1 MARPNRLLEP
11 SVRWVLRE
19 RERAPSRPLVLGLSA
34 PQGSGKTTLVRALVP
49 ALEARGLR
57 AVAVSIDDF
66 YMRREEQVAL
76 AKAHPGNRIF
86 EYRGAP
92 GTHDVALG
100 DATLDRLARLG
111 PGEAMKLVAYDKTAH
126 AGRGDRAPEEQWP
139 TVIGVLDVIL
149 LEGWC
154 WAYQAVPEVLLG
166 DADLVPVNAA
176 LPRYRS
182 WQARVAAV
190 MAWRA
195 RDLESI
201 VAWRVEAEAR
211 SRAEG
216 RPALD
221 AAAAEDYIRRFLPVY
236 RAYAHTVAR
245 GPWSDRLFAITL
257 DADRTPLDLDERRRP
272 S

>member
-1 MARPNRLLEP
+1 MAPSSPLLEP
-11 SVRWVLRE
+11 SIRWVLQE
-19 RERAPSRPLVLGLSA
+19 RERAASRPLVLGLSA

-57 AVAVSIDDF
+57 VVAVSIDDF
-66 YMRREEQVAL
+66 YLRREEQVAL
-76 AKAHPGNRIF
+76 AKAHPGNRIL

-100 DATLDRLARLG
+100 DAMLERLTQLG
-111 PGEAMKLVAYDKTAH
+111 SGETMRLVAYDKTAH
-126 AGRGDRAPEEQWP
+126 AGRGDRAPEDRWP
-139 TVIGVLDVIL
+139 TVTGPLDVVL

-154 WAYQAVPEVLLG
+154 WAFQAAPEAALG
-166 DADLVPVNAA
+166 DADLAAVNAA

-182 WQARVAAV
+182 WQARASAL

-221 AAAAEDYIRRFLPVY
+221 DAAAEEYVRRFLPVY
-236 RAYAHTVAR
+236 RAYADTVAR
-245 GPWSDRLFAITL
+245 GPWTDRLHGYTL
-257 DADRTPLDLDERRRP
+257 AADRSPVY
-272 S
+272 